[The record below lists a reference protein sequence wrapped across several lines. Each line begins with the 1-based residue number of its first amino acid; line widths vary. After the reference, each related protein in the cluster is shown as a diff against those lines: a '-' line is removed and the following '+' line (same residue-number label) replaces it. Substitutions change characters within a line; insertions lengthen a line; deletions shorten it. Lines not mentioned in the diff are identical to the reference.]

1 MAYVLRKCFAGDL
14 GLHEDIS
21 YFKQKTQSSERPR
34 TQRKTTPGVAHDA
47 TPRQTKQQKRREAPT
62 SRSAHLSSPFSSLN
76 ARQSFVLENINM
88 RETVRRRRATAP
100 RPRDG
105 SGQHECENRCA
116 PNTNHHQ
123 QEKKKEKERR
133 KDRKKRQEQTRKQ
146 TRRGK
151 ARKQTRRGQRR
162 EKRRDR
168 KEARRGERRRKGDCL
183 SGLFCL
189 GP

>member
-1 MAYVLRKCFAGDL
+1 MAYVLRKCFAGGL

-21 YFKQKTQSSERPR
+21 YFKQKPRSSERPR

-116 PNTNHHQ
+116 PNTRHRITKNHTETKNEEE
-123 QEKKKEKERR
+123 EKGE
-133 KDRKKRQEQTRKQ
+133 
-146 TRRGK
+146 GG
-151 ARKQTRRGQRR
+151 GQHNNRII
-162 EKRRDR
+162 
-168 KEARRGERRRKGDCL
+168 
-183 SGLFCL
+183 
-189 GP
+189 